1 MGRVRFPVEDCAWV
15 WLQTRTD
22 ARVAASC
29 AGTNTAPRV
38 SAIGREHAGDVG
50 EGAPCRS
57 RRAGAL
63 GPAVA
68 RGSSRLRAAPA
79 RKRRHPRRSC
89 GPLADEGV
97 PA

>member
-1 MGRVRFPVEDCAWV
+1 MLP
-15 WLQTRTD
+15 
-22 ARVAASC
+22 S
-29 AGTNTAPRV
+29 
-38 SAIGREHAGDVG
+38 
-50 EGAPCRS
+50 
-57 RRAGAL
+57 RAGAL